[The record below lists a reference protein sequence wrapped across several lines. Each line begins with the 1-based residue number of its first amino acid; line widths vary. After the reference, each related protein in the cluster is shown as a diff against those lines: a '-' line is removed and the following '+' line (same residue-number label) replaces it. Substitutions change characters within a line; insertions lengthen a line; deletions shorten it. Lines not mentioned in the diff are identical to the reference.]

1 MKELDSI
8 TMIIG
13 LLIVMTVVIF
23 AVGLASDMYWEAWA
37 NECPCE
43 LEECPWHN
51 H

>member
-23 AVGLASDMYWEAWA
+23 AVGLASDMYWEAGA
-37 NECPCE
+37 TECPGE
-43 LEECPWHN
+43 LEECPWNN